1 MKDSY
6 DQLDWQNG
14 ESAQGYT
21 NYSAQDYDSYAQN
34 PTYRNEFYG
43 EGTEGGYADNY
54 QESYDQSYDSSYD
67 QSYDNGYYDQGSYD
81 ENGQYYND
89 GYQQTSEYNDP
100 YYAAPPTQYS
110 QADYDKFAQ
119 HPTYNTQDSTHK
131 MSEDQFFAMI
141 DEQKRRERM
150 RDNAASLA
158 TIGTIFHPAVT
169 DSGSGEIFSKDTLLF
184 FLFCAFGC
192 GLARLFHLPV
202 WAYPMFAAAIAYVVS
217 IIKKIVIDE
226 ESFKGALKTCIIEGV
241 VVVLG
246 IIGSMYLY
254 SKGF

>member
-21 NYSAQDYDSYAQN
+21 SYSAQDYDSYAQN

-67 QSYDNGYYDQGSYD
+67 QSYDNGYYDQGYD
-81 ENGQYYND
+81 QNYDQGYDNGC
-89 GYQQTSEYNDP
+89 QQSTAYNDP

-110 QADYDKFAQ
+110 QDDYDRYAQ
-119 HPTYNTQDSTHK
+119 NPTYHGGTNPNK
-131 MSEDQFFAMI
+131 MSEDEFFAMI

-192 GLARLFHLPV
+192 GLARLFNMPFWL
-202 WAYPMFAAAIAYVVS
+202 YPMFATAIAYIVS
-217 IIKKIVIDE
+217 IIKKFVIDE
-226 ESFKGALKTCIIEGV
+226 NSLKDSFKNCIIEGV

-246 IIGSMYLY
+246 IIGSIYIH
-254 SKGF
+254 SKFY